1 MQFIFAGKAH
11 PQDLLGK
18 ELIKKVV
25 HQSRSEGF
33 RRKLVFIENYDIN
46 IARYLVQGVDVWLN
60 TPRRPYEA
68 CGTSGMKAA
77 ANGALNLSV
86 FDGWWPEAYDGNN
99 GWAIG
104 SGEEFEDQDY
114 QDKIDA
120 NSLYELLENEVVPKF
135 FDRGPDG
142 IPHAWIDM
150 MKNSMASI
158 CVTFNSHRMIE
169 DYMEDYYIQAGQAHQ
184 VLGENR
190 LDRAQE
196 LRDWKQR
203 VRSLWKDVK
212 ILDVSLPAG
221 DRVALGEE
229 LEVTATIQLGGLRDE
244 EVVVDLT
251 HGLIGQD
258 GDKLANRDITTMRSS
273 EQVSEGVWRFSGTIP
288 GDETGVYG
296 YGIRV
301 LPFHPY
307 LFSPLSMNLITSE

>member
-1 MQFIFAGKAH
+1 M
-11 PQDLLGK
+11 
-18 ELIKKVV
+18 
-25 HQSRSEGF
+25 
-33 RRKLVFIENYDIN
+33 ENYDIN

-86 FDGWWPEAYDGNN
+86 LDGWWPEAYDGNN

-104 SGEEFEDQDY
+104 CGEEFEDQDY
-114 QDKIDA
+114 QDKFDA

-142 IPHAWIDM
+142 LPHAWIDM

-169 DYMEDYYIQAGQAHQ
+169 DYMEYYYVQAGQAHQ

-190 LDRAQE
+190 LDSGPRIERLETKGQ
-196 LRDWKQR
+196 K
-203 VRSLWKDVK
+203 SLEGCKSIGCFVTG
-212 ILDVSLPAG
+212 G
-221 DRVALGEE
+221 DRVALGED

-251 HGLIGQD
+251 HGL
-258 GDKLANRDITTMRSS
+258 
-273 EQVSEGVWRFSGTIP
+273 VGT
-288 GDETGVYG
+288 
-296 YGIRV
+296 
-301 LPFHPY
+301 
-307 LFSPLSMNLITSE
+307 